1 MRLTQDKTVTVTRYI
16 TKDTIEE
23 VRLRRLNFQIY
34 SVDNALQAVQDRQ
47 SKKMELAELTLNR
60 DIGSED
66 QIQKRFFVS
75 FLKFTVDRSFTKL

>member
-1 MRLTQDKTVTVTRYI
+1 MRLTQDKAVTVTRYI

-23 VRLRRLNFQIY
+23 VPLRRLNFQIC
-34 SVDNALQAVQDRQ
+34 SVNNALQAVQDRQ

-66 QIQKRFFVS
+66 QIQKRFLVS
-75 FLKFTVDRSFTKL
+75 FLNFTVARSFH

>member
-1 MRLTQDKTVTVTRYI
+1 
-16 TKDTIEE
+16 
-23 VRLRRLNFQIY
+23 
-34 SVDNALQAVQDRQ
+34 
-47 SKKMELAELTLNR
+47 MELAELTLNR